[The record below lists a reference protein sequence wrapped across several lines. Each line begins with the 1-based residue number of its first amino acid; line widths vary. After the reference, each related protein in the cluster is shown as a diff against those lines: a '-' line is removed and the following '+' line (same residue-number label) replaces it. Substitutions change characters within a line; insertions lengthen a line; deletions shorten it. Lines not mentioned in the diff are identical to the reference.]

1 MGSNLNGKACTCLLM
16 QGLAL
21 SPFLGSFI
29 DKQQGGSVR
38 GLQAFIEQRPCF
50 DKCTLPSE
58 NSGREMG
65 DEVVASS
72 VAFVSLSHHSTQ
84 RLLLVLSLNH

>member
-1 MGSNLNGKACTCLLM
+1 MSKRCANQQRRISDPRSKMGSNLNGKASTCLLM

-38 GLQAFIEQRPCF
+38 GITGLHRAEAM
-50 DKCTLPSE
+50 L
-58 NSGREMG
+58 
-65 DEVVASS
+65 
-72 VAFVSLSHHSTQ
+72 
-84 RLLLVLSLNH
+84 